1 MASIRTPAISKPLNL
16 VVLLNVGHTL
26 DHLFMLIF
34 PTVVLVMAPA
44 FGLPYAEM
52 LPLSLGGFI
61 AFGAGSLPAGWLGD
75 RWSRHGMMVVFFVG
89 IGLASIL
96 TAFARTP
103 FEVALGLTLIG
114 LFAAIYHPVGI
125 AVLVKDEPR
134 PGLALGINGVAG
146 NLGLAFAA
154 LVSGALADLLSWR
167 AAFVV
172 PGIVAILC
180 GAWFYSAIP
189 KALLD
194 GAGSRRAGAG
204 ASFPVDARRIFAVLV
219 VATVCG
225 GMIFNATTIAMPK
238 VFAERLTALVHT
250 AFGVGAFVCAV
261 YVLAAVAQLC
271 VGQLIDRRPLR
282 GVFIFIAVMQ
292 PPLLLL
298 AGSAADWSMLVVA
311 TAMMFFVFGQIPIND
326 AMVAKYIDDRWRARA
341 YALRYVISFG
351 ASATAVPL
359 VALLY
364 GRTGGFSAVFTVLA
378 VLATIIVAAA
388 LCFPRARPVAAA
400 IPA

>member
-1 MASIRTPAISKPLNL
+1 MSVIHKPLSL
-16 VVLLNVGHTL
+16 IVLLNIGHTL

-44 FGLPYAEM
+44 LGVPYAEM

-75 RWSRHGMMVVFFVG
+75 HWSRRGMMLVFFMG
-89 IGLASIL
+89 IGGASIL
-96 TAFARTP
+96 TAFAQTR
-103 FEVALGLTLIG
+103 FEIACGLTLIG

-134 PGLALGINGVAG
+134 LGLTLGINGVAG

-154 LVSGALADLLSWR
+154 LISGALADLVNWR

-172 PGIVAILC
+172 PGILSILC
-180 GAWFYSAIP
+180 GVWFWAAIP
-189 KALLD
+189 AALVD
-194 GAGSRRAGAG
+194 TGGAKRKTGAAAVRVDVRR
-204 ASFPVDARRIFAVLV
+204 VFAVV
-219 VATVCG
+219 VAATVAG
-225 GMIFNATTIAMPK
+225 GVIFSATTVAMPK
-238 VFAERLTALVHT
+238 VFDERLAALTHT
-250 AFGVGAFVCAV
+250 AFGVGAFVCGV
-261 YVLAAVAQLC
+261 YVLAAIAQLC

-282 GVFIFIAVMQ
+282 GVFIMIAIMQ

-298 AGSAADWSMLVVA
+298 AGSATDWAMLMVA

-326 AMVAKYIDDRWRARA
+326 AMVAKYIDDDWRARA
-341 YALRYVISFG
+341 YALRYVLSFG

-359 VALLY
+359 VAFLY
-364 GRTGGFSAVFTVLA
+364 GRTGGFAAVFTVLA
-378 VLATIIVAAA
+378 ALAGVVVVAA
-388 LCFPRARPVAAA
+388 LCFPRPRPLAAA
-400 IPA
+400 AAE

>member
-1 MASIRTPAISKPLNL
+1 MTAIQKPLSL
-16 VVLLNVGHTL
+16 VVLLNLGHTF

-44 FGLPYAEM
+44 FGLSYAGM

-89 IGLASIL
+89 IGFASIL
-96 TAFARTP
+96 TAFARSP
-103 FEVALGLTLIG
+103 AEIAAGLTLIG

-134 PGLALGINGVAG
+134 VGLALGINGVAG

-167 AAFVV
+167 AAFIV
-172 PGIVAILC
+172 PGVLSILC
-180 GAWFYSAIP
+180 GAAFSLAVP
-189 KALLD
+189 KALVD
-194 GAGSRRAGAG
+194 GGSRRRPGAAAAAPG
-204 ASFPVDARRIFAVLV
+204 DVVRVFAVLV
-219 VATVCG
+219 AATVAG
-225 GMIFNATTIAMPK
+225 GIIFNATTIAMPK
-238 VFAERLTALVHT
+238 IFAERLTELAHS

-298 AGSAADWSMLVVA
+298 AGSAADWGMLAVA

-326 AMVAKYIDDRWRARA
+326 AMVARYIDDRWRARA

-351 ASATAVPL
+351 ASATSVPL
-359 VALLY
+359 VAFLY
-364 GRTGGFSAVFTVLA
+364 GRTGGFTSVFLVLA
-378 VLATIIVAAA
+378 GLALVVVTAA
-388 LCFPRARPVAAA
+388 LCFPRARAVPVAA
-400 IPA
+400 PAE

>member
-1 MASIRTPAISKPLNL
+1 MSVIQKPLSL
-16 VVLLNVGHTL
+16 IVLLNIGHTL

-44 FGLPYAEM
+44 FGVPYAEM

-75 RWSRHGMMVVFFVG
+75 HWSRRGMMLVFFMG
-89 IGLASIL
+89 IGAASIL
-96 TAFARTP
+96 TAFAQTR
-103 FEVALGLTLIG
+103 FEIACGLTLIG

-134 PGLALGINGVAG
+134 LGLTLGINGVAG

-154 LVSGALADLLSWR
+154 LISGALADLVGWR

-172 PGIVAILC
+172 PGILSILC
-180 GAWFYSAIP
+180 GVWFWAAVP
-189 KALLD
+189 GALVD
-194 GAGSRRAGAG
+194 TGGVKRKTGAAAVGVDVRR
-204 ASFPVDARRIFAVLV
+204 VFAVV
-219 VATVCG
+219 VAATVAG
-225 GMIFNATTIAMPK
+225 GVIFSATTVAMPK
-238 VFAERLTALVHT
+238 VFDERLAALTHT
-250 AFGVGAFVCAV
+250 AFGVGAFVCGV
-261 YVLAAVAQLC
+261 YVLAAIAQLC

-282 GVFIFIAVMQ
+282 GVFIMIAVMQ

-298 AGSAADWSMLVVA
+298 AGSATDWAMLTVA

-326 AMVAKYIDDRWRARA
+326 AMVAKYIDDDWRARA
-341 YALRYVISFG
+341 YALRYVLSFG

-359 VALLY
+359 VAFLY
-364 GRTGGFSAVFTVLA
+364 GRTGGFAAVFTVLA
-378 VLATIIVAAA
+378 ALAGVVVLAA
-388 LCFPRARPVAAA
+388 LCFPRARPVTATAAA
-400 IPA
+400 E